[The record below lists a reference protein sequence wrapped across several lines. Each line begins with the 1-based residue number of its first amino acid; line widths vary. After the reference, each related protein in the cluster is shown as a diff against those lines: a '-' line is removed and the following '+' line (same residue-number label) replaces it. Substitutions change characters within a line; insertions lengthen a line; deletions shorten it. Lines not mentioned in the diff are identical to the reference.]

1 MGRRSIVRSLLAL
14 GLLGAIVGAP
24 AVLAGCGGGGAGRT
38 GGQITVLQTNFP
50 DYLDPALSYTVDGWE
65 PLTQVYPGLLSF
77 VHASGAAGAK
87 VRPALADALPR
98 ISADGRTYSL
108 RLRKRI
114 NFSDG
119 TPIRASD
126 FKHSI
131 ERVLATDSQGVGL
144 GYTNIVG
151 AEQFGKTKTGGIT
164 GIVVNDATGD
174 IAIHLV
180 KPRGSFTYEL
190 AIPFAAVVPASTPSK
205 NQTPHPPPG
214 AGRYA
219 IKNVEQGRGYSL
231 VRNAHFSPGLV
242 GTTVDVA
249 KVNGINVKINSS
261 ISAQVTQIANNQA
274 DFMIDNPTAD
284 RAGEVR
290 SKYTGKRYREF
301 PTTSTY
307 YFFMNTEAPPFDKLA
322 VRQAV
327 NWALDFDAINRIQ
340 AGFLAKTHG
349 ILPSQIPGYEP
360 SPDLYPGPNL
370 QKAQQLIAQA
380 GAKGAQVTVWSD
392 NQDPTPQTMAY
403 YTDLLNRI
411 GLKAKL
417 KSIAAQ
423 TYFATIGDR
432 SLKAQTGWSN
442 WTEDYPHPA
451 DFIDVL
457 LNPDNV
463 VAVNNNNLSY
473 NAFDRGFAGRIN
485 AVAAKPLNSQTEQE
499 WAALDRYAQQQAYWA
514 IYGTRKQSTFFSDRM
529 NFQDC
534 KGDDWPLATHDWGR
548 FCLK

>member
-1 MGRRSIVRSLLAL
+1 
-14 GLLGAIVGAP
+14 
-24 AVLAGCGGGGAGRT
+24 
-38 GGQITVLQTNFP
+38 
-50 DYLDPALSYTVDGWE
+50 
-65 PLTQVYPGLLSF
+65 
-77 VHASGAAGAK
+77 
-87 VRPALADALPR
+87 
-98 ISADGRTYSL
+98 
-108 RLRKRI
+108 
-114 NFSDG
+114 
-119 TPIRASD
+119 
-126 FKHSI
+126 
-131 ERVLATDSQGVGL
+131 
-144 GYTNIVG
+144 
-151 AEQFGKTKTGGIT
+151 
-164 GIVVNDATGD
+164 
-174 IAIHLV
+174 
-180 KPRGSFTYEL
+180 
-190 AIPFAAVVPASTPSK
+190 VVPASTPNK
-205 NQTPHPPPG
+205 NQTPNPPPG
-214 AGRYA
+214 AGRYV
-219 IKNVEQGRGYSL
+219 IKNVQQGRSYQL
-231 VRNAHFSPGLV
+231 VRNPHFSPGLK
-242 GTTVDVA
+242 GTAVDVA
-249 KVNGINVKINSS
+249 RVSGIDVKINGS

-327 NWALDFDAINRIQ
+327 NWALDFDAINRTQ

-349 ILPSQIPGYEP
+349 ILPSQIPGYQP
-360 SPDLYPGPNL
+360 SSDLYPGPNL
-370 QKAQQLIAQA
+370 QKAQQLIQQA

-403 YTDLLNRI
+403 YADLLNKI

-417 KSIAAQ
+417 KTIAAQ
-423 TYFATIGDR
+423 TYFTTIGDR

-463 VAVNNNNLSY
+463 VATGNNNYSY
-473 NAFDRGFAGRIN
+473 NASDTGYANRIN
-485 AVAAKPLNSQTEQE
+485 AVAAKPLTSQTEKD
-499 WAALDRYAQQQAYWA
+499 WAALDRYAQQQAYWG

-529 NFQDC
+529 DFQNC

>member
-1 MGRRSIVRSLLAL
+1 MPRRGTLGRLATGGAVAVLLA
-14 GLLGAIVGAP
+14 G
-24 AVLAGCGGGGAGRT
+24 VLSACGSSSTGRT
-38 GGQITVLQTNFP
+38 GGSITILQTSFP
-50 DYLDPALSYTVDGWE
+50 DFLDPALGYTVDSWQ
-65 PLTQVYPGLLSF
+65 PMAQAYPGLVVF
-77 VHASGAAGAK
+77 AHASGAAGAK
-87 VRPALADALPR
+87 VRPGLAEALPR
-98 ISADGRTYSL
+98 ISADGRTYQL
-108 RLRKRI
+108 RLRK
-114 NFSDG
+114 NLSFSDG
-119 TPIRASD
+119 TPVKASD

-131 ERVLATDSQGVGL
+131 ERVIATDSQGVSL
-144 GYTNIVG
+144 GYTNIAG
-151 AEQFGKTKTGGIT
+151 AEQFGKTKKGGIS

-174 IAIHLV
+174 ITIHLV

-190 AIPFAAVVPASTPSK
+190 AIPFAAVVPASTPNK
-205 NQTPHPPPG
+205 NQTQHPPPG
-214 AGRYA
+214 AGRYV
-219 IKNVEQGRGYSL
+219 IKNVEQGRSYSL
-231 VRNAHFSPGLV
+231 VRNPHFSPGLE
-242 GTTVDVA
+242 GTAVDVA
-249 KVNGINVKINSS
+249 KVTGINVKINGT

-301 PTTSTY
+301 ATTSTY

-327 NWALDFDAINRIQ
+327 NWALDFDAINRTQ

-349 ILPSQIPGYEP
+349 ILPLQIPGYEP

-380 GAKGAQVTVWSD
+380 GAKGAPVTVWSD

-403 YTDLLNRI
+403 YADLLNKI

-417 KSIAAQ
+417 KTIAAE
-423 TYFATIGDR
+423 TYFTTIGDR

-463 VAVNNNNLSY
+463 VATGNNNFSY
-473 NAFDRGFAGRIN
+473 NASGRGFASRIN
-485 AVAAKPLNSQTEQE
+485 AVAAKPLTSQTEKE
-499 WAALDRYAQQQAYWA
+499 WAALDRYAQQQAYWG

-529 NFQDC
+529 NFQNC

>member
-1 MGRRSIVRSLLAL
+1 MMRKGIAARLA
-14 GLLGAIVGAP
+14 I
-24 AVLAGCGGGGAGRT
+24 GGAVGVLVAGALSACGSSSTGRS
-38 GGQITVLQTNFP
+38 GGNITILQTAFP
-50 DYLDPALSYTVDGWE
+50 DYLDPALSYTADGWQ
-65 PLTQVYPGLLSF
+65 PLAQVYPGLVVF
-77 VHASGAAGAK
+77 PHVSGAAGAK
-87 VRPALADALPR
+87 VKPGLAEALPH
-98 ISADGRTYSL
+98 ISADGRTYQL
-108 RLRKRI
+108 RLRKNL

-119 TPIRASD
+119 TPIKASD

-131 ERVLATDSQGVGL
+131 ERVIATDSMGVSL

-151 AEQFGKTKTGGIT
+151 ADQFAKTKKGGIS

-174 IAIHLV
+174 ITIHLLQ
-180 KPRGSFTYEL
+180 PRGSFTYEL
-190 AIPFAAVVPASTPSK
+190 AIPFAGVVPATTPSK
-205 NQTPHPPPG
+205 NQTQHPAPG
-214 AGRYA
+214 AGRYV

-231 VRNAHFSPGLV
+231 VRNPRFSPGLK
-242 GTTVDVA
+242 GTAIDVA
-249 KVNGINVKINSS
+249 KVNGINVKINENV
-261 ISAQVTQIANNQA
+261 SAEVTQIANNQA
-274 DFMIDNPTAD
+274 DFMTDNPTAD

-290 SKYTGKRYREF
+290 AKYTGKRYREF

-307 YFFMNTEAPPFDKLA
+307 YFFMNTEAAPFDKPA

-349 ILPSQIPGYEP
+349 ILPQQIPGYEP

-392 NQDPTPQTMAY
+392 NEDPTPQTMAY
-403 YTDLLNRI
+403 YADLLNKI

-417 KSIAAQ
+417 KTVAAQ
-423 TYFATIGDR
+423 TYFAAVGDR
-432 SLKAQTGWSN
+432 SLKAQTGWAN

-457 LNPDNV
+457 LNPANV
-463 VAVNNNNLSY
+463 VATNNNNLSY
-473 NAFDRGFAGRIN
+473 NASDTGYANRIN
-485 AVAAKPLNSQTEQE
+485 AAAAKPLTSQTEKE
-499 WAALDRYAQQQAYWA
+499 WAGLDRYAQQQAYWGV
-514 IYGTRKQSTFFSDRM
+514 YGTRKQSTFFSDRM
-529 NFQDC
+529 DFRNC